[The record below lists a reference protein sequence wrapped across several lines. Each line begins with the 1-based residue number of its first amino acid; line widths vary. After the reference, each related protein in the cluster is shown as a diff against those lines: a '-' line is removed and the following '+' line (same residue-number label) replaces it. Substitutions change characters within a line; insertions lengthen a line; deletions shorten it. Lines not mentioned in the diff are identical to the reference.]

1 MFASMR
7 RYRLERGSKAE
18 LARRVDEGFAEQ
30 LAGQPG
36 FVSYEFI
43 DCGLGEFM
51 TVSIFHKLEQAEASR
66 ELARRWADENLQ
78 DLELPR
84 LEAAHGEILVS
95 RAAQRMLEASHVG
108 AARKSVSIRRYRL
121 HGGSVVELM
130 HKIDGVFADR
140 IQAMNGF
147 EACHVFDCGGD
158 EILWITFVR
167 DYAAAEE
174 SDDRTFRFVSEE
186 LRDFR
191 LERTVA
197 LQGDIMVSRA
207 MTELLEPT
215 HA

>member
-7 RYRLERGSKAE
+7 RYRLQRGSMAE

-30 LAGQPG
+30 LAVQPG

-51 TVSIFHKLEQAEASR
+51 TVSIFLKLEQAEASR

-95 RAAQRMLEASHVG
+95 RAARHMLEASHVG
-108 AARKSVSIRRYRL
+108 APRKSVSIRRYRL
-121 HGGSVVELM
+121 HGGSVDELM
-130 HKIDGVFADR
+130 HKIDGAFADR
-140 IQAMNGF
+140 FQAREGF
-147 EACHVFDCGGD
+147 EAYHVFDCGED
-158 EILWITFVR
+158 EILWISFVR
-167 DYAAAEE
+167 DHAAAEE
-174 SDDRTFRFVSEE
+174 SDDHAFWFVSEE

-191 LERTVA
+191 LERRVA
-197 LQGDIMVSRA
+197 LRGEIIVSRA
-207 MTELLEPT
+207 VTELLEPA